1 MASRGGI
8 EKIEGSSTRTWEKGP
23 LTVSFGPK
31 KTGFLVRHAN
41 LCKYTG
47 PTTYFLATSE
57 FSLTEKRRNAPR
69 KRTVEGSSLEENMVI
84 CTSPGRTIAD
94 DSTSRL
100 IRGGQQILRTIYA
113 FQNVICFGFIFK
125 LKLFKFINIFNTKQI
140 YLCYFFMLD
149 LAYLSLIITFPF
161 SISVFF

>member
-1 MASRGGI
+1 MGERTTHSFFWAKENRILGKTCKPLQI
-8 EKIEGSSTRTWEKGP
+8 HGSHHLFS
-23 LTVSFGPK
+23 S
-31 KTGFLVRHAN
+31 
-41 LCKYTG
+41 
-47 PTTYFLATSE
+47 TSE
-57 FSLTEKRRNAPR
+57 FSLAEKRRNAPR

-113 FQNVICFGFIFK
+113 FQIVICFGFIFK